1 MSKRKTAA
9 KVPVYTGALADAT
22 RATQPVAEVRLRK
35 DGEMPRLSPSE
46 HWAILQDIENM
57 SDGEFF
63 IYGSTY
69 HERKVVQADEL
80 MKCFAYHEELFI
92 ADDETMDAQDKV
104 LREIAAVLD
113 RKVWSPA
120 DLDRIAVILR
130 QNGYAVR
137 DPENSVD
144 EVESNVTA
152 ALQAVARG
160 VRR

>member
-9 KVPVYTGALADAT
+9 AKPVYTGALADAT
-22 RATQPVAEVRLRK
+22 RPIRLRK
-35 DGEMPRLSPSE
+35 DGEQPRLSPSE

-69 HERKVVQADEL
+69 HERKTVQEHEL
-80 MKCFAYHEELFI
+80 GQCFAYQGELHVSEEDHVQKFHLALQAI
-92 ADDETMDAQDKV
+92 SD
-104 LREIAAVLD
+104 LLD
-113 RKVWSPA
+113 SKVWSPA
-120 DLDRIAVILR
+120 DLETIASIVR
-130 QNGYAVR
+130 KAGYPVR